1 MKKIHS
7 IIFFFFISLNG
18 FCVSNLYSQIDNT
31 IIGKVG
37 NSIIT
42 SIDLQNEIIT
52 NLVINKQEIN
62 QASINN
68 SKNFAMKNLI
78 NKSIKRQE
86 IEKFQI
92 KNYNN
97 KDLDDY
103 IEKISKN
110 FDTDSDGLREMFN
123 NYNISY
129 DSLVE
134 KFEVELL
141 WNTLIFTIYRNQ
153 TNVNIIDVENEIK
166 KIKEDRSD
174 EELKNIRQKILN
186 RKKEEKLNL
195 FSRSHFS
202 NLENSMIISVR

>member
-18 FCVSNLYSQIDNT
+18 FYVSNLYSQIDNT

>member
-18 FCVSNLYSQIDNT
+18 FYVSNLYSQIDNT

-186 RKKEEKLNL
+186 RKKEEKLHL